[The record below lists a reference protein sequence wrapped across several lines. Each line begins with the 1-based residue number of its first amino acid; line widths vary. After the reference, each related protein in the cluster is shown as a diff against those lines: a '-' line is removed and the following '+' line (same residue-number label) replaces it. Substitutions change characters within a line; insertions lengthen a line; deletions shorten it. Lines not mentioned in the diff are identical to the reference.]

1 MGHGDDDTSLERH
14 IQALEDIEAIKRLKY
29 RYWRCLDLKL
39 WDELAGCFATDA
51 RVSYGEGQYSF
62 EGVDA
67 IMKFLRESLGRERGS
82 VTLHHGHHPEITLT
96 GETTATATWA
106 LDNYMFNLKQDRGVR
121 IGAYYHDE
129 CAKLGGGW
137 KFTSI
142 GYRYIFHE
150 EWKRSDLP
158 SLHLVAGG

>member
-1 MGHGDDDTSLERH
+1 MSNLEAR
-14 IQALEDIEAIKRLKY
+14 IQALEDIEALKRLKY

-39 WDELAGCFATDA
+39 WDELATCFAPDA

-62 EGVDA
+62 QGVDA
-67 IMKFLRESLGRERGS
+67 ILGFLREALGPERGS

-96 GETTATATWA
+96 SATTARATWA

-121 IGAYYHDE
+121 IGAYYHDD
-129 CAKLGGGW
+129 CVKLAGEW
-137 KFTSI
+137 KFASI
-142 GYRYIFHE
+142 GYTYIFHE

-158 SLHLVAGG
+158 SLRLVAGG